1 MTRILITGAAG
12 FLGRRLTRALIQTG
26 TAAVIDGPDPTITE
40 LCLADCVAF
49 EPPSAPGVAVTVRN
63 GDLADPTF
71 VDVLAAD
78 GFDSLFHLASYL
90 TLHAEQNP
98 FRAYATNVEALHR
111 LVNGVQGRPK
121 VVFTSSLAV
130 FGGTLPAIVNDD
142 VTPAPATT
150 YGTHKAI
157 NELLI
162 ADYSRHGRID
172 GRCLR
177 LPIVLTRPGAPQ
189 PTV

>member
-26 TAAVIDGPDPTITE
+26 TAAVVGGPDPTITE

-49 EPPSAPGVAVTVRN
+49 EPPSAPGVTVTVRN

-71 VDVLAAD
+71 VDVLASD
-78 GFDSLFHLASYL
+78 GFDSLFHLASQL

-98 FRAYATNVEALHR
+98 SRAYATNVEALHR

-130 FGGTLPAIVNDD
+130 FGGDITSNR
-142 VTPAPATT
+142 
-150 YGTHKAI
+150 
-157 NELLI
+157 E
-162 ADYSRHGRID
+162 R
-172 GRCLR
+172 
-177 LPIVLTRPGAPQ
+177 
-189 PTV
+189 